1 MRMVAPYLRAKHM
14 SMAIEN
20 SILARRRILQSVLG
34 LPVLIT
40 FSGCGDASQREGTQ
54 NLVDL
59 DRELGE
65 QLRGAKYDLPPRNTL
80 DRSCSEFEHAYN
92 ENASG
97 PSPLGLRAIFDNLKY
112 SHRYSPTSI
121 HEANLVHHLSKFHQ
135 VTSDFLVMHAGGTSM
150 LAELLSDTVS
160 KERSLVMSHPEF
172 HWMSRFARSQ
182 GADLSL
188 VPVDQEG
195 SIDLSKILKKQ
206 AKAGLIYISNPH
218 NPLGRFIQID
228 QMEPFLSSISHNLPI
243 LIDEAYIG
251 YLGED
256 HASQQ
261 TVINL
266 TSKYKNLMVLRTFSK
281 VHGLAGLR
289 VAYSV
294 SHPDFRKRFSVRAP
308 SPFTLSSLSLAAATA
323 ALNDQNHVKKTVS
336 ENLENKQKFEE
347 FARQNSVSFITK
359 SVANF
364 LAINLPVENKKLVKY
379 FNSKKKVLGNWDG
392 VDFVRMSIGSKQSQ
406 KIFQDDLSTYL
417 ESMR

>member
-1 MRMVAPYLRAKHM
+1 M
-14 SMAIEN
+14 EN
-20 SILARRRILQSVLG
+20 KNGLLARRRILQSVLG
-34 LPVLIT
+34 LPILIT
-40 FSGCGDASQREGTQ
+40 FSGCSDRSERANIQ
-54 NLVDL
+54 NFVDL
-59 DRELGE
+59 DRELG
-65 QLRGAKYDLPPRNTL
+65 QPLRGGKYGFPSRNTL
-80 DRSCSEFEHAYN
+80 DQSCAEFEHAYN
-92 ENASG
+92 ENANG
-97 PSPLGLRAIFDNLKY
+97 PSPFGLRAIFDNLKY

-121 HEANLVHHLSKFHQ
+121 HEANLIHHLSKYHE
-135 VTSDFLVMHAGGTSM
+135 VPPEFLVIHAGGTSM
-150 LAELLSDTVS
+150 LAELLLDTVS
-160 KERSLVMSHPEF
+160 KVQSLVISHPEF
-172 HWMSRFARSQ
+172 HWMARFARSQ

-188 VPVDQEG
+188 VPVDEDG
-195 SIDLSKILKKQ
+195 SINLSKILKKQ

-218 NPLGRFIQID
+218 NPLGRFIQKD
-228 QMEPFLSSISHNLPI
+228 QMEPFLSSIGQNLPI

-251 YLGED
+251 YLGEEP
-256 HASQQ
+256 ASQQ

-308 SPFTLSSLSLAAATA
+308 SPFRLSSLSLVAATA

-336 ENLENKQKFEE
+336 DNLESKQKFEE
-347 FARQNSVSFITK
+347 FARQNNISFITK

-364 LAINLPVENKKLVKY
+364 LAIDLPSKNNGLVKY

-392 VDFVRMSIGSKQSQ
+392 VDFVRLSIGSKQSQ
-406 KIFQDDLSTYL
+406 KNFQDDLSAYL